1 MNRFQWNYPSE
12 GLRHPRTM
20 NEAFGPGARLHVDE
34 PLITATRVLYALAGL
49 IASMVAIVL
58 VATK

>member
-20 NEAFGPGARLHVDE
+20 NEAFGPGARLHVE
-34 PLITATRVLYALAGL
+34 QPVITATRVLYALAGL
-49 IASMVAIVL
+49 IASLTMIVL
-58 VATK
+58 IATK